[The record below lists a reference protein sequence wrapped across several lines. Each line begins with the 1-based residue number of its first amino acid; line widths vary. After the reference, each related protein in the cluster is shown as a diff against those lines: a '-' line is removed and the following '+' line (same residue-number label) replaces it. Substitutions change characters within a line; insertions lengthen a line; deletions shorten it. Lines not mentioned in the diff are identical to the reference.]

1 MTSAA
6 AHLAVVTALT
16 ASAVGC
22 GIGPGASSSGTATL
36 TVTRDYG
43 SRTLVSAHQDDPPS
57 SETVIRFLD
66 DEAELG
72 TRYGG
77 GFVQSING
85 LAGTGSS
92 DWFFYVNGTESPV
105 GSADVHVHGG
115 DRIWWDYRDWSG
127 AMSVPAVVGAW
138 PEPFAQAAS
147 DRPKPV
153 AVECA
158 DVHAACEMAKSRLS
172 AAGARVTITN
182 GTRSDATLRLLVGT
196 WTKVRRD
203 PAVDAFRGGPAS
215 NGVFAT
221 FKGSGRQDRWHLIG
235 LDPSGTPARDLG
247 IRAGLVAALG
257 RAGEPKTWIVTGSGA
272 GAVLQASKDLNGRQL
287 RNHYAIAA
295 LPGRAAPLPILRPGG
310 S

>member
-6 AHLAVVTALT
+6 ARFAVVTALA
-16 ASAVGC
+16 ASAAGC
-22 GIGPGASSSGTATL
+22 GLGPGASSSGTATL

-43 SRTLVSAHQDDPPS
+43 SKTLVSASQDDPPS

-66 DEAELG
+66 DEAEIS

-105 GSADVHVHGG
+105 GSADVHLNGG

-138 PEPFAQAAS
+138 PEPFAQASS
-147 DRPKPV
+147 DRPKPA

-158 DVHAACEMAKSRLS
+158 DVHSACEIAKSRL
-172 AAGARVTITN
+172 AAVGARATITD
-182 GTRSDATLRLLVGT
+182 GTAGNATPRLLVGT
-196 WTKVRRD
+196 WTRVRRD

-221 FKGSGRQDRWHLIG
+221 FKGSVREDRWRLIG
-235 LDPSGTPARDLG
+235 LDPSGTPARDFG
-247 IRAGLVAALG
+247 TRAGLVAALG
-257 RAGEPKTWIVTGSGA
+257 RAGAPKTWIVTGSGA
-272 GAVLQASKDLNGRQL
+272 GAVRRAAKDLSGRRL
-287 RNHYAIAA
+287 RSRYAIAA
-295 LPGRAAPLPILRPGG
+295 LSGKAAPLPILRRGG

>member
-6 AHLAVVTALT
+6 ARLAVVMTLA
-16 ASAVGC
+16 ASAAGC
-22 GIGPGASSSGTATL
+22 GLGPGASSSGTATL

-43 SRTLVSAHQDDPPS
+43 SETLVSAQQDDPPS

-66 DEAELG
+66 DEAEIS

-105 GSADVHVHGG
+105 GSADVHVKGG
-115 DRIWWDYRDWSG
+115 DRIWWDYRNWSG

-138 PEPFAQAAS
+138 PEPFTQASS
-147 DRPKPV
+147 DRPKPAV
-153 AVECA
+153 VECA
-158 DVHAACEMAKSRLS
+158 DVHAACELAKSRLS
-172 AAGARVTITN
+172 AAGASATVTDGSPGN
-182 GTRSDATLRLLVGT
+182 ATLRLLVGT
-196 WTKVRRD
+196 WTQVRRD

-221 FKGSGRQDRWHLIG
+221 FKGSVREDRWHLVG
-235 LDPSGTPARDLG
+235 LDPSGTPARDFG
-247 IRAGLVAALG
+247 TRAGLVAALG
-257 RAGEPKTWIVTGSGA
+257 RAGAPQTWVVTGSGA
-272 GAVLQASKDLNGRQL
+272 DAVLQAAKDLNGRRL
-287 RNHYAIAA
+287 RDRYAIAA
-295 LPGRAAPLPILRPGG
+295 LPGKAAALPILRQGR